1 MKNLLPVNVDNF
13 FYPDPIFDNFF
24 NRFLQP
30 IKFSQMTFPKI
41 DVQDTDKAYIVTADL
56 PGVTKE
62 NITITYN
69 NDVLAIVAQHNQE
82 KEEQDKDT
90 NYIRKERVSNA
101 FSRQF
106 VVRNIEKDNIEA
118 VFSNGV
124 LTITL
129 PKADPIVISAS
140 HRIDIK

>member
-1 MKNLLPVNVDNF
+1 MTLPKV
-13 FYPDPIFDNFF
+13 
-24 NRFLQP
+24 
-30 IKFSQMTFPKI
+30 

-56 PGVTKE
+56 PGVAKE
-62 NITITYN
+62 DITITYD
-69 NDVLAIVAQHNQE
+69 NDVLAIAAQHNQE

-90 NYIRKERVSNA
+90 NYIRKERVSSA

-118 VFSNGV
+118 AFSNGV

-129 PKADPIVISAS
+129 PKTDSAAVDAT

>member
-13 FYPDPIFDNFF
+13 FSPDPIFDNFF

-30 IKFSQMTFPKI
+30 IKFSQMTLPKV

-56 PGVTKE
+56 PGVAKE
-62 NITITYN
+62 DITITYD
-69 NDVLAIVAQHNQE
+69 NDVLVIAAQHNQE

-90 NYIRKERVSNA
+90 NYIRKERVSSA

-118 VFSNGV
+118 AFSNGV

-129 PKADPIVISAS
+129 PKTDSAAVDAT

>member
-13 FYPDPIFDNFF
+13 FSPDPIFDNFF

-30 IKFSQMTFPKI
+30 IKFSQMMLPKV

-56 PGVTKE
+56 PGVAKE
-62 NITITYN
+62 DITIT
-69 NDVLAIVAQHNQE
+69 
-82 KEEQDKDT
+82 
-90 NYIRKERVSNA
+90 IRKERVSGA

-118 VFSNGV
+118 AFSNGV

-129 PKADPIVISAS
+129 PKTDSAAVDAT